1 MRFKLFD
8 PLRIEVDSQN
18 RLLKVHYKPKGS
30 RVYYDI
36 CDVKGKILLTGQ
48 LQDSDSNL
56 DLSRLKE
63 EEYVL
68 LVLDGNHI
76 KRKLFRWKLSQIA

>member
-1 MRFKLFD
+1 MLFKLFD
-8 PLRIEVDSQN
+8 PLRIEVDSVN
-18 RLLKVHYKPKGS
+18 KLLKVHYTPKGS

-36 CDVKGKILLTGQ
+36 CDVKGKILLSGL
-48 LQDSDSNL
+48 LQESDTRL

-76 KRKLFRWKLSQIA
+76 KRKLFRWKLSQIV